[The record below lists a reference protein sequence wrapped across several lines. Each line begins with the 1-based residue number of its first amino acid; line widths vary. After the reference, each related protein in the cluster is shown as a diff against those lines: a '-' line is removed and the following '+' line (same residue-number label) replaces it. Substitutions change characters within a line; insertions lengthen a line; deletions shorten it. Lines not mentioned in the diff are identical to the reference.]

1 MVIVTDSSTDL
12 TRTSVRDKS
21 SSHEKR
27 TSVQGRQNSKCP
39 LKKKKRIVGVVH
51 ISTELI
57 PVKWGMKSK
66 LVRKR
71 DKLKLLGTFAT
82 DKRI

>member
-1 MVIVTDSSTDL
+1 MKKGL
-12 TRTSVRDKS
+12 EFKADKTVNA
-21 SSHEKR
+21 H
-27 TSVQGRQNSKCP
+27 
-39 LKKKKRIVGVVH
+39 LKNKQKKRIMGVVH

-66 LVRKR
+66 LARKM
-71 DKLKLLGTFAT
+71 DDLKLLGTFAT

>member
-1 MVIVTDSSTDL
+1 M
-12 TRTSVRDKS
+12 
-21 SSHEKR
+21 
-27 TSVQGRQNSKCP
+27 
-39 LKKKKRIVGVVH
+39 GVVH

-66 LVRKR
+66 LARKM
-71 DKLKLLGTFAT
+71 DDLKLLGTFAT